1 MRETQ
6 SETIMRSVV
15 LVVALA
21 VSAAPLEAQRR
32 RMPPPPDH
40 WMTLDSVVA
49 AVGVTDAQRADV
61 AKHYDGVNAVMKRA
75 ADERRAMREQ
85 MSEGGPPS
93 QEQRAA
99 MRAKFEEIQKE
110 IDVHYFALR
119 ALLTPEQQTKL
130 DALPRPRLGRMG
142 RSPGRP

>member
-1 MRETQ
+1 
-6 SETIMRSVV
+6 V

-21 VSAAPLEAQRR
+21 LSAASLEAQRR
-32 RMPPPPDH
+32 RMTPPPDH

-61 AKHYDGVNAVMKRA
+61 AKHYEGVNAVMKRA

-85 MSEGGPPS
+85 MGGGGMPSE
-93 QEQRAA
+93 EQRAA

-110 IDVHYFALR
+110 IDVHYFALQ
-119 ALLTPEQQTKL
+119 ALLAPEQQAKF
-130 DALPRPRLGRMG
+130 DALPRPRLGMMG
-142 RSPGRP
+142 RPPGRP